1 MSPNKNLKSPQ
12 KGSKRLK
19 TAPFKVTLL
28 DSAVFEGE
36 IEVCKKEKQIK
47 SIPFNSLLPLSLFS
61 SVGGSV
67 YFIVLWRIHKAAKQ
81 NQCESTMLRGTRREM
96 QRYTPLP
103 RTKKRTKSTCVV
115 LSVEQKKDFSMFC
128 PKGKIQDLPEKRK
141 EQTQM
146 HFILLKFW
154 WNRSSILWKAALT
167 MEDDWSLNDS
177 PVKIDCT
184 AKCALSNNSIW
195 ITDNHFRAAV
205 LPST

>member
-36 IEVCKKEKQIK
+36 IEVCKRQIK
-47 SIPFNSLLPLSLFS
+47 CFPINSLLPLSLFS
-61 SVGGSV
+61 SLDGSV

-103 RTKKRTKSTCVV
+103 HTKNGQNPHALCCQSSNKRTSSCFAQKAKYRTCQ
-115 LSVEQKKDFSMFC
+115 S
-128 PKGKIQDLPEKRK
+128 K
-141 EQTQM
+141 E
-146 HFILLKFW
+146 
-154 WNRSSILWKAALT
+154 
-167 MEDDWSLNDS
+167 
-177 PVKIDCT
+177 
-184 AKCALSNNSIW
+184 
-195 ITDNHFRAAV
+195 
-205 LPST
+205 

>member
-36 IEVCKKEKQIK
+36 IEVCKKKKDQLN
-47 SIPFNSLLPLSLFS
+47 PFHLILYFLLSLFS

-103 RTKKRTKSTCVV
+103 RTKNVQNPHAL
-115 LSVEQKKDFSMFC
+115 LSVKQKKNVFMVC
-128 PKGKIQDLPEKRK
+128 PKGKIQDVPEKRK
-141 EQTQM
+141 EQM
-146 HFILLKFW
+146 
-154 WNRSSILWKAALT
+154 
-167 MEDDWSLNDS
+167 
-177 PVKIDCT
+177 
-184 AKCALSNNSIW
+184 
-195 ITDNHFRAAV
+195 
-205 LPST
+205 